1 MIKNHQTSSTSNII
15 KHHQTSSNIIKHHQT
30 SSNIINISVFLSN
43 NMKRSKIINKSL
55 KKISKSS
62 RNHENNHDKIWGFEV
77 WKCHHRLG
85 SGARKGVGFWGRRV
99 GGLWKPW
106 QKHHENWGIL
116 CQSLGYFWKMGG
128 FSSFLSNIRLDH
140 RNLKQNI

>member
-1 MIKNHQTSSTSNII
+1 LINHYQTSSNIIKHDQKSSNIINI

-62 RNHENNHDKIWGFEV
+62 RNHENNHDKI
-77 WKCHHRLG
+77 
-85 SGARKGVGFWGRRV
+85 
-99 GGLWKPW
+99 
-106 QKHHENWGIL
+106 
-116 CQSLGYFWKMGG
+116 
-128 FSSFLSNIRLDH
+128 
-140 RNLKQNI
+140 